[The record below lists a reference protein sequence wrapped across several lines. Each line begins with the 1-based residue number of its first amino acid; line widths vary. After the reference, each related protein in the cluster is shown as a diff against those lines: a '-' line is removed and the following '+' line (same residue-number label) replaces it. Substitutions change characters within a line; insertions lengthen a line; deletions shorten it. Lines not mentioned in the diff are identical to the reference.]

1 MRCAPY
7 PVLALA
13 VALCG
18 GAGAARAGDNDL
30 VLARLGDVVEEDGV
44 AVDAIG
50 RNGDFRS
57 LASELGVVLAPR
69 LLEPADTLGFGGFEF
84 TADVA
89 MTRVHTER
97 AYWRA
102 LRSSPDPADP
112 SAVHGDDFMTTV
124 GMFARKGIWLPAPS
138 FEIGIGAVHLAG
150 SGIWSAQ
157 TYAKLALIEGYHD
170 LPIPSLSLRGGASRM
185 MGSDQLNLTV
195 ASVDAMVSKS
205 FGVAGT
211 FNLAPY
217 AGWNWLV
224 IIPRSEVLD
233 KTPHIDVREVE
244 ADANMSFAFPDQD
257 NILRHRLFG
266 GAKLKYYVFSLTL
279 EASVAFAGSS
289 SDDQPGSMKCADAT
303 APTAACDATDGAGR
317 QATFSAAGGFD
328 F

>member
-1 MRCAPY
+1 MCA
-7 PVLALA
+7 
-13 VALCG
+13 G
-18 GAGAARAGDNDL
+18 GGAARAGDNDL
-30 VLARLGDVVEEDGV
+30 VLARLGDIVEDGGMP
-44 AVDAIG
+44 VDAVG

-89 MTRVHTER
+89 MTRVHTDR

-138 FEIGIGAVHLAG
+138 FEIGIGAVHLTG
-150 SGIWSAQ
+150 STIWAAQ
-157 TYAKLALIEGYHD
+157 TYAKLALVEGYHD

-211 FNLAPY
+211 FNVSPY

-224 IIPRSEVLD
+224 IVPRSEVVD
-233 KTPHIDVREVE
+233 KTPHIDLRDVE
-244 ADANMSFAFPDQD
+244 ADASMSFAFPDQD
-257 NILRHRLFG
+257 RILRHRLFG

-279 EASVAFAGSS
+279 EASLALAGRS
-289 SDDQPGSMKCADAT
+289 SDDQPGDLDCADAT
-303 APTAACDATDGAGR
+303 APTADCDATDRAGR
-317 QATFSAAGGFD
+317 QSTFSAAAGFD